1 MVSLGLPVFNG
12 ENYLAEAIESAL
24 QQSYQNFELI
34 IVDNASHDRTLEI
47 CQEYAARDPY
57 IRIFKNPRNMGA
69 VYSFNKTFTESRG
82 TYFKWMA
89 HDDVICPSFLEKC
102 VAALEADE
110 AASMCFSKVKIMDG
124 NGELISDFDKMML
137 GSDSNQPSA
146 RFRAVVRLDYW
157 CYDIFGLIRSDA
169 LRKTDSFESYV
180 GSDRMLRAEIALQ
193 GKFLEIPE
201 YLFLSRDHAER
212 SVRRMVVM
220 TSLKASVSASM
231 ERSNSFFTDCAFSAS
246 RHKSS

>member
-1 MVSLGLPVFNG
+1 MSNSQIGNEQITEGDPCGPMVSLGLPVFNG

-157 CYDIFGLIRSDA
+157 CYDILA
-169 LRKTDSFESYV
+169 
-180 GSDRMLRAEIALQ
+180 
-193 GKFLEIPE
+193 
-201 YLFLSRDHAER
+201 
-212 SVRRMVVM
+212 
-220 TSLKASVSASM
+220 
-231 ERSNSFFTDCAFSAS
+231 
-246 RHKSS
+246 